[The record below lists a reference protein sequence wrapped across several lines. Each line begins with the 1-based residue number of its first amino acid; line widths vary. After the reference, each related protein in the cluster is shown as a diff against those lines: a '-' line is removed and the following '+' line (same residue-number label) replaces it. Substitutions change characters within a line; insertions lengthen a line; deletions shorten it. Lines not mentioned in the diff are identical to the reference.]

1 MEQSAFRLKVEKDK
15 SITDIGYDYGY
26 SPSNYSSVFKKQ
38 NNISPSEFRKS
49 KYAECVPNPFYQ
61 NKLAKFQ
68 SFEEYNQRVIVQELD
83 DFVVV
88 YERYIGNYIELGRKW
103 RDFIEKYK
111 NCFKEDTFL
120 IERSYA
126 DPSIA
131 NTDQCLY
138 DICMT
143 VDKNCPFGN
152 VTTIQGGKFAVYHF
166 DGFVHDIFTA
176 FQGLFNVWL
185 ANSGYK
191 MNERYGLDVYRS
203 INWENMH
210 VVMDLCIPIK

>member
-49 KYAECVPNPFYQ
+49 KYAECVSNPFYQ

-111 NCFKEDTFL
+111 NCFKEAYFGTVTIRL
-120 IERSYA
+120 TSQ
-126 DPSIA
+126 P
-131 NTDQCLY
+131 
-138 DICMT
+138 ICS
-143 VDKNCPFGN
+143 VI
-152 VTTIQGGKFAVYHF
+152 TT
-166 DGFVHDIFTA
+166 
-176 FQGLFNVWL
+176 
-185 ANSGYK
+185 
-191 MNERYGLDVYRS
+191 RS
-203 INWENMH
+203 I
-210 VVMDLCIPIK
+210 DQRIPYPCHYGQGWQI